1 MLKLP
6 ILDMQKKFPD
16 ATLYDQIGK
25 LEEEVKEVREAE
37 TLEDTVRETLD
48 LIQAGIGVLEMLEST
63 VDLKAINVEHLKKLA
78 DRHWRFKAMLN
89 VKKED
94 Y

>member
-1 MLKLP
+1 MLRLP
-6 ILDMQKKFPD
+6 ILDMQKKFPN

-25 LEEEVKEVREAE
+25 LEEEVEEVREAE

-48 LIQAGIGVLEMLEST
+48 LIQAAIGVLEMLEGT
-63 VDLKAINVEHLKKLA
+63 VDLKAMNVDHLKKLA
-78 DRHWRFKAMLN
+78 DRHWKFKAMLN
-89 VKKED
+89 IERED